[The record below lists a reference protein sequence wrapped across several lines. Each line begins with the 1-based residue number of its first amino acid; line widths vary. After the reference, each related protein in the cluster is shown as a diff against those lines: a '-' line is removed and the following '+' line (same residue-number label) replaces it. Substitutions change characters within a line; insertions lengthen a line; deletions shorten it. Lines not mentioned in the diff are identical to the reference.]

1 MFQWDKSLK
10 SLDVPAEQLT
20 QLFRSMRD
28 VQLALPGIP
37 AQEASA
43 YLCQYQGE
51 DKVGTLVALHL
62 HKNAELAIYVD
73 TPREVFVEQAERA
86 LDQALVFVESIGFLM
101 NDLDIQLLSAADR
114 VMLWDSL
121 PVRKGCAP
129 AGKTQGPPPAPVP
142 PAVPKRAPIKSQDP
156 FGMLADL
163 EAPPAPESAASVD
176 DLLAAVEALR
186 AGRPGVRPR
195 RKVPTAEE
203 LYRRR
208 QELYANVGRIL
219 ASL

>member
-73 TPREVFVEQAERA
+73 NPREVFVDQAERA
-86 LDQALVFVESIGFLM
+86 LDQALMFVESIGFLM
-101 NDLDIQLLSAADR
+101 NDLDIQLLSASDR
-114 VMLWDSL
+114 TLLWDSL

-129 AGKTQGPPPAPVP
+129 VQKPSGKAPVP
-142 PAVPKRAPIKSQDP
+142 TAPAAPKRAPIKSQDP

-163 EAPPAPESAASVD
+163 EAPPGVESAASVD
-176 DLLAAVEALR
+176 DLLAVVEALR
-186 AGRPGVRPR
+186 AGRPGVGPR
-195 RKVPTAEE
+195 RKVPTAAE
-203 LYRRR
+203 LQRRR
-208 QELYANVGRIL
+208 QELYASVGRIL

>member
-10 SLDVPAEQLT
+10 SLNVPAEKLL

-51 DKVGTLVALHL
+51 DKIGTLVALHL

-73 TPREVFVEQAERA
+73 NPQEVFVDQADRA
-86 LDQALVFVESIGFLM
+86 LDQALMFVESIGFLM
-101 NDLDIQLLSAADR
+101 NDLDIQLLSASDR
-114 VMLWDSL
+114 TLLWESL

-129 AGKTQGPPPAPVP
+129 AEKNRGKAPVAAA
-142 PAVPKRAPIKSQDP
+142 PAAPKRAPIKSQDP

-163 EAPPAPESAASVD
+163 EVPLATESAASVD

-186 AGRPGVRPR
+186 AGRPGMRPR
-195 RKVPTAEE
+195 RKVPTADE
-203 LYRRR
+203 LHRRR
-208 QELYANVGRIL
+208 QELYTNVGRIL